1 MLSLFCSYN
10 VFVVMKFVSS
20 NLDTMGG
27 RRVRVKTKG
36 FIKPLALGF
45 EFARG
50 GEGFRVGFFL
60 GLVKRPYVRQSSPG
74 RQKG

>member
-1 MLSLFCSYN
+1 
-10 VFVVMKFVSS
+10 
-20 NLDTMGG
+20 MGKTKSFIEPKG
-27 RRVRVKTKG
+27 SRRRVRVKTKG

-50 GEGFRVGFFL
+50 GEGLGWVFFL

>member
-20 NLDTMGG
+20 NLDSMGG

-50 GEGFRVGFFL
+50 REGLSSRVE
-60 GLVKRPYVRQSSPG
+60 VRV
-74 RQKG
+74 